1 MRCPGSPQTVSQ
13 DAPGSAQLIMLTR
26 KGHGRRAG
34 LQARP
39 TAADATNARTRC
51 SDRKDRSVI
60 AVTCRN
66 GEHFS
71 VDPDAI
77 ERIETHPDITLVLV
91 DGSHYV
97 VEAGFEDL
105 LRAVRD
111 HRAAAFV
118 ARNHLVDGYAATP
131 GAVRMSGRPR
141 HHGEAPIHVVHGS
154 DED

>member
-1 MRCPGSPQTVSQ
+1 
-13 DAPGSAQLIMLTR
+13 
-26 KGHGRRAG
+26 
-34 LQARP
+34 
-39 TAADATNARTRC
+39 
-51 SDRKDRSVI
+51 VI

-77 ERIETHPDITLVLV
+77 ERIETHPDTTLVLV

-97 VEAGFEDL
+97 VEASFEDL

-111 HRAAAFV
+111 HRAATV
-118 ARNHLVDGYAATP
+118 VSREHLVDGSAATP
-131 GAVRMSGRPR
+131 GAVQMAGRP
-141 HHGEAPIHVVHGS
+141 HSHQAGEPPIHIVHGT

>member
-1 MRCPGSPQTVSQ
+1 
-13 DAPGSAQLIMLTR
+13 
-26 KGHGRRAG
+26 
-34 LQARP
+34 
-39 TAADATNARTRC
+39 
-51 SDRKDRSVI
+51 VI

-77 ERIETHPDITLVLV
+77 ERIETHPDTTLVLV

-97 VEAGFEDL
+97 IDASLDEL

-111 HRAAAFV
+111 HRAAAVV
-118 ARNHLVDGYAATP
+118 ARERLVDGYAATP
-131 GAVRMSGRPR
+131 AATRMAGRSR
-141 HHGEAPIHVVHGS
+141 HAGETSIHVVHGT